1 MNYLRVAATGGGLP
15 RVSVVPPPSPRG
27 AGLWLLTFALL
38 AATILVWSTGVE
50 LAFTPGNWFIWPLLT
65 FSFLAAESSQMHIVV
80 RRQTYSVS
88 LSELPLVL
96 ALFLMPPLAILG
108 ARLAASAALFV
119 LRRVTL
125 PKAAFNLALF
135 AAEVTAAVA
144 VFGAVGSG
152 EPTHPSS
159 WLAAY
164 LAAGAAAMVS
174 GLAVALAIHLM
185 QARISLSRAA
195 NLLAPTLATAMFST
209 TVALVLLAVT
219 LQNPVGWV
227 LVLLLAV
234 LVAAAYRH
242 YASLVQ
248 QHKSLGDLY
257 EFTRAVGTAL
267 HEGGIDRAVLE
278 RVRGLL
284 GAERATLWLRAMD
297 THGELLLS
305 KQADAELSV
314 EWVRDGDLDPL
325 RHQVLGTGRP
335 LLANQ
340 RSGDARSR
348 PGLRARGA
356 DEVMIA
362 PLRSGR
368 DVVGCLEV
376 ADRLGE
382 RSAFGDED
390 IPMLQTLAAHTAV
403 AVENSRLVER
413 LTREASHDPLTGLPN
428 RRQFLKAL
436 SHAMTEMNPPG
447 RIIAA
452 LELDLES
459 FKDVNDTLGYIF
471 GDRLIA
477 DVGRRLND
485 WVADPTRVAR
495 LSSDEFGM
503 FVVVADAEEAH
514 AAAVALRDIL
524 HEPFLIGDVAV
535 NVRGH
540 VGFALSPEH
549 AGDADILLQR
559 ADIAMYAA
567 KGVLGGVRGY
577 REAMDVATTRRFEL
591 LTQLPRALERGE
603 VVVWY
608 QPQVSLDA
616 AELVGVEALV
626 RWQHPQQGLIQPN
639 DFVPVVEH
647 TELIAPLTSYVLR
660 TSLEQCRRWLDVGR
674 EISISVNLSTRSLQD
689 PDFPEEVARHLHSA
703 RVPARLLTLEITES
717 SVMTDLDRA
726 LPNMRTLRELG
737 VGISVDDFGTGYS
750 SLAYL
755 RRLPIN
761 EVKVD
766 KSFVFTM
773 VSDPEDLAI
782 VRTIVELARNLRLK
796 VVAEG
801 VESDLAR
808 ALLQQIGCDVAQGYF
823 FSRPVP
829 VDGLERW
836 IEARTVMEPL
846 PRDSG
851 TVRRLR
857 VVGS

>member
-1 MNYLRVAATGGGLP
+1 MATAAVWVA
-15 RVSVVPPPSPRG
+15 
-27 AGLWLLTFALL
+27 
-38 AATILVWSTGVE
+38 GVE
-50 LAFTPGNWFIWPLLT
+50 FMSTPVAWFVWPLLALA
-65 FSFLAAESSQMHIVV
+65 FLAAESSQLHFVV

-96 ALFLMPPLAILG
+96 ALFLMPPAAIVG
-108 ARLAASAALFV
+108 ARLVASAALFLV
-119 LRRVTL
+119 RRVA
-125 PKAAFNLALF
+125 PSKAAFNLALF

-144 VFGAVGSG
+144 VFGWVGSG
-152 EPTHPSS
+152 DPTRLGD

-164 LAAGAAAMVS
+164 LAAGAAALVS
-174 GLAVALAIHLM
+174 GLTVALAIHLL
-185 QARISLSRAA
+185 QSRVSSSRLA
-195 NLLAPTLATAMFST
+195 NLLAPTLVTAMFST

-219 LQNPVGWV
+219 LHNPGGWV

-242 YASLVQ
+242 YARLVQ
-248 QHKSLGDLY
+248 QHQSLGDLY
-257 EFTRAVGTAL
+257 EFTRAVATAL
-267 HEGGIDRAVLE
+267 HDGGIDRAVLE

-284 GAERATLWLRAMD
+284 GAERATLWLRAKD
-297 THGELLLS
+297 NHEELLLS
-305 KQADAELSV
+305 KQADTELTV
-314 EWVRDGDLDPL
+314 NWIRDGDLDPL
-325 RHQVLGTGRP
+325 RHHVLGTGRP
-335 LLANQ
+335 LLTNR

-356 DEVMIA
+356 NEVMIA

-368 DVVGCLEV
+368 EVVGCLEV

-382 RSAFGDED
+382 RSSFGDGD
-390 IPMLQTLAAHTAV
+390 LPILQTLAAHTAV

-413 LTREASHDPLTGLPN
+413 LTREASHDPLTGLGN
-428 RRQFLKAL
+428 RRHFLEAL
-436 SHAMTEMNPPG
+436 SKATTAAEPAGPL
-447 RIIAA
+447 IAA
-452 LELDLES
+452 LALDLES
-459 FKDVNDTLGYIF
+459 FKDVNDTLGYTF
-471 GDRLIA
+471 GDRLMA
-477 DVGRRLND
+477 DIGRRLTD
-485 WVADPTRVAR
+485 WAGDATRVAR
-495 LSSDEFGM
+495 LSSDEFGV
-503 FVVVADAEEAH
+503 FLEVADSAEAH
-514 AAAVALRDIL
+514 AAGVAFRDVL
-524 HEPFLIGDVAV
+524 QEPFLNGDVAV
-535 NVRGH
+535 NVRGY
-540 VGFALSPEH
+540 VGYALYPEH
-549 AGDADILLQR
+549 AGDADILVQK

-577 REAMDVATTRRFEL
+577 HEAMDVATTRRFEL
-591 LTQLPRALERGE
+591 VSQLPRALERGE

-647 TELIAPLTSYVLR
+647 TDLIAPLTSLVLR
-660 TSLEQCRRWLDVGR
+660 TALGQCRQWLDVGR
-674 EISISVNLSTRSLQD
+674 EISVSVNLSPRSLQD
-689 PDFPEEVARHLHSA
+689 PGFPEEVARHLHA
-703 RVPARLLTLEITES
+703 AEVPARLLTLEITEGG
-717 SVMTDLDRA
+717 VMADLDRA
-726 LPNMRTLRELG
+726 LPNLRALRELG
-737 VGISVDDFGTGYS
+737 VNMSVDDFGTGYS

-801 VESDLAR
+801 VESELAR
-808 ALLQQIGCDVAQGYF
+808 TMLHQIGCDVAQGYF

-836 IEARTVMEPL
+836 IEARTVTQPL
-846 PRDSG
+846 PHDSG
-851 TVRRLR
+851 SARRLR
-857 VVGS
+857 VVSA